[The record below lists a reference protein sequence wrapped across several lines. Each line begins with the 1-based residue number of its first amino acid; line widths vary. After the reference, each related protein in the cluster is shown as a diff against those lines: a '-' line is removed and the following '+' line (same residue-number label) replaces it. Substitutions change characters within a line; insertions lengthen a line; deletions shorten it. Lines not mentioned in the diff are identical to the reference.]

1 VTRIFFGKK
10 IFGKIFL
17 YTVTVTFK
25 MKGCVFKVPLHAFL
39 KMSAGG
45 DDGGLLPAG
54 MPSGGRASGQRR
66 GSSGG
71 SQNQRSAAAASS
83 QADGEKK
90 YARHEARAAPQYWL
104 PRPAAGVQQAW
115 ERTTRPLYEEPV
127 AQAALHQRYNEHPFL
142 LQKDVQLNRDVG
154 KTCLSF
160 GAHCPKPAAV
170 RASPTRTLERAAV
183 RQSLHAPASS
193 LCWCG
198 LQAYTWADVK
208 EVRQGCRHKC
218 AITAGRR
225 TTATQTMAGVNT
237 TATAASAMGPN
248 ILTRSQRA

>member
-1 VTRIFFGKK
+1 LEKKYLGKY
-10 IFGKIFL
+10 L

-115 ERTTRPLYEEPV
+115 ERRPTRPLYEEPV